1 MGTPLCDRIGE
12 GSEDHVNKELDE
24 HIIAACEMIKNEYGD
39 CDASNHA
46 IFEMK
51 QTVKTND
58 ITAKRAL
65 FLYSMFA
72 DEPVASYFKKHEQSS
87 RLAQDLRQRVLPF
100 IVPLFIKNSCQSPDG
115 FVLFSMVLAEM
126 WQGETLGNFPPPEK
140 SV

>member
-12 GSEDHVNKELDE
+12 GSEDHVSKELDE

-39 CDASNHA
+39 CEASNQA

-51 QTVKTND
+51 QTIKTND

-72 DEPVASYFKKHEQSS
+72 DEPVALYFKKHEQSS

-115 FVLFSMVLAEM
+115 FVLLSMVLAEM